1 MNKLRHKY
9 VVLFARLVLGLVFII
24 ASIDKILDPQ
34 AFSDAID
41 NYHITPLALNNFFA
55 LIIPWLELIIGI
67 CLIFGF
73 LLDGAV
79 FITIC
84 LLVWFI
90 FIISQALFRGI
101 DINCGCFD
109 LSQKNLED
117 VNLKLEM
124 YKRLLE
130 DFVFLILAFIIKNRK
145 RN

>member
-1 MNKLRHKY
+1 MNKLKHKY
-9 VVLFARLVLGLVFII
+9 VILLARLVLGLVFII

-34 AFSDAID
+34 AFSDTID

-109 LSQKNLED
+109 LSQKNLEN

>member
-1 MNKLRHKY
+1 M
-9 VVLFARLVLGLVFII
+9 
-24 ASIDKILDPQ
+24 
-34 AFSDAID
+34 
-41 NYHITPLALNNFFA
+41 
-55 LIIPWLELIIGI
+55 
-67 CLIFGF
+67 IFGF

-101 DINCGCFD
+101 DINCGWFD